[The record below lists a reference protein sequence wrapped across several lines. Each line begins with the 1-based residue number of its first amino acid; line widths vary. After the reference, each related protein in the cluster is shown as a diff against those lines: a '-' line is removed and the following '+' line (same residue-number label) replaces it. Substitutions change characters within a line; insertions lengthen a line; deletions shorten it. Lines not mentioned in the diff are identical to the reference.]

1 MSFAEL
7 KIKKRSFDYW
17 LSKNSYYHVFNA
29 TFYKFVV
36 PKNSKVLHIGCRNG
50 FLLNALSVKLGVGI
64 EFDEQFLLEAR
75 EKHPDFNFFSDL
87 TSLENSELNQ
97 KFDYIIISNVIME
110 TDDIQIFLQD
120 IKKFC
125 DSHTRLV
132 LDWYSTL
139 WEPILNITQK
149 LGLRRPTDIKNWVS
163 VYDVSN
169 FLYLSGFDIV
179 TSGKQILFPKYIP
192 VISWMLNNFFALIP
206 GIRSLCLENW
216 VIARPILNLN
226 QESYSK
232 NYSVSI
238 IIPCRNEMG
247 NIEAAVKRC
256 PTLGKFTEII
266 FIEGHSKD
274 NTYEEIERVANLYP
288 EKNIK
293 YSRQDGIGKG
303 DAVRK
308 GFAMTS
314 CDILMIQDADLTA
327 PPEELPKFFDAIAS
341 GKGEF
346 INGSRLVYGMENNAM
361 RFLNLIANYGFA
373 VLFSWTLGQRVK
385 DTLCGTKVL
394 FKKDYDL
401 IASNRDFFGDF
412 DPFGDFDLLFGAA
425 KLSRKIVDMPVK
437 YKSRTYGTSQ
447 ISRFS
452 AGVLLLR
459 MNILAIKK
467 FKLK

>member
-1 MSFAEL
+1 MAFLEL
-7 KIKKRSFDYW
+7 KIKKHSFDHW
-17 LSKNSYYHVFNA
+17 LSKNSYYHLFNA
-29 TFYKFVV
+29 AFYKFII
-36 PKNSKVLHIGCRNG
+36 PKNSKVLHIGCKNG
-50 FLLNALSVKLGVGI
+50 YLLNALSVNIGVGV
-64 EFDEQFLLEAR
+64 EFDEQYLMEAR
-75 EKHPDFNFFSDL
+75 EKHSNFNFYSDL
-87 TSLENSELNQ
+87 TSLAPET
-97 KFDYIIISNVIME
+97 KFDYIVVSNSIME
-110 TDDIQIFLQD
+110 IDDIQIFFCD
-120 IKKFC
+120 IQKFC
-125 DSHTRLV
+125 NPDTRLV

-149 LGLRRPTDIKNWVS
+149 LGLRRPTNIKNWVS
-163 VYDVSN
+163 AYDVSN

-192 VISWMLNNFFALIP
+192 IISWFLNNFLALVP
-206 GIRSLCLENW
+206 GFRFLCLENW
-216 VIARPILNLN
+216 VIAR
-226 QESYSK
+226 SK
-232 NYSVSI
+232 IANYDADYSVSI
-238 IIPCRNEMG
+238 VIPCRNERG
-247 NIEAAVKRC
+247 NVEAAVKRC
-256 PTLGKFTEII
+256 PSLGKFTEII

-274 NTYEEIERVANLYP
+274 GTYEEIERVAKLYP
-288 EKNIK
+288 DKNIK

-308 GFAMTS
+308 GFGMAT

-327 PPEELPKFFDAIAS
+327 PPEELPKFYEAMAT

-346 INGSRLVYGMENNAM
+346 INGSRLVYGMESNAM
-361 RFLNLIANYGFA
+361 RFLNLLANHAFA

-394 FKKDYDL
+394 FRKDYEL
-401 IASNRDFFGDF
+401 IAANREFFGDF

-425 KLSRKIVDMPVK
+425 KLNRKIVDLPVK

-467 FKLK
+467 FKLR